1 MLRRFLKVRLSLRGH
16 LDHSDRLLHL
26 DPPFH
31 LVRLLLT
38 ALPLLT
44 DRLFQRDHLDRL
56 ALLLR
61 RVPGHHLHRV
71 FQSGHLDHLAL
82 SPHLVR
88 LLLTDLR
95 HLKVQ
100 RLHLA
105 LLHLRG
111 HLDHS
116 ALLLR

>member
-1 MLRRFLKVRLSLRGH
+1 
-16 LDHSDRLLHL
+16 
-26 DPPFH
+26 
-31 LVRLLLT
+31 
-38 ALPLLT
+38 
-44 DRLFQRDHLDRL
+44 L

-88 LLLTDLR
+88 LLLTDLP